1 MVEKEPEVIVFDPKE
16 GFVDFL
22 KSSIAREMAIV
33 VLGLCSVDYRGRA
46 QSKLGE
52 GIHVVFVKSDGA
64 VLVHGPEGYEPIN
77 YQPKTTTLSVF
88 KEGDKVILRAI
99 RSRPYEE
106 LKIVFTRV
114 YSAVAFKTH
123 FKPKFIMY
131 GKEEDLRRAVV
142 RNPALIEEG
151 LRVVEIERKVRP
163 GFIDL
168 LCVDRE
174 GRLVVIEFKREEA
187 SVSAVRQLYEYVK
200 ALSNELRRPVRGI
213 LASPRISKDARS
225 LLATLG
231 LEYKRL
237 DLRKCMKYMAE
248 TGLEKFIKQ

>member
-1 MVEKEPEVIVFDPKE
+1 MMEEKPEVVVFKHGED
-16 GFVDFL
+16 FVDFL
-22 KSSIAREMAIV
+22 KSMIAREMTIV
-33 VLGLCSVDYRGRA
+33 VLGLCSVNYRGRA

-52 GIHVVFVKSDGA
+52 GIHVVLVKSDGA

-77 YQPKTTTLSVF
+77 YQPKTTSLSVF
-88 KEGDKVILRAI
+88 RNGEKVVLRAV

-106 LKIVFTRV
+106 LKIVFTKI

-123 FKPKFIMY
+123 FKPEFIMY
-131 GKEEDLRRAVV
+131 GKEEDLRRAVI

-151 LRVVEIERKVRP
+151 LKVVEIERKVRP

-168 LCVDRE
+168 LCVDKE

-187 SVSAVRQLYEYVK
+187 SISAVRQLYEYVK
-200 ALSNELRRPVRGI
+200 ALSNELGRPVRGI
-213 LASPRISKDARS
+213 LASPRISKDAKS